1 MTNTNYKVVFNDYN
15 FMDEEGTFS
24 ATLVHKMFGKKN
36 NMVIYLDFD
45 DGRKIVSV
53 AYKESDYLGIKDI
66 EIDSKVE
73 VTYEQSQSGIFRLV
87 EINVIE

>member
-36 NMVIYLDFD
+36 NMVIYLMKPHHIHF
-45 DGRKIVSV
+45 I
-53 AYKESDYLGIKDI
+53 
-66 EIDSKVE
+66 
-73 VTYEQSQSGIFRLV
+73 
-87 EINVIE
+87 